1 MSELARRIEQ
11 ASAHVEPAWSSDR
24 EARLRA
30 GVGRGLERVRR
41 QRIALVAVLGACT
54 LLLGFFLGRQPL
66 ISPRMALAD
75 APQPSLVQLPD
86 GSSVNARSSDARVE
100 TVAVSPTGV
109 SLRLQA
115 GSARFSVT
123 PNANRPFRV
132 MARDVTVT
140 VLGTVFSVTLDERG
154 VRVDVERGRVRV
166 EAPHERRVL
175 AVGESASFE
184 SAPPAEPETAVDPS
198 SAVEAHAADAHA
210 ADAHAADA
218 LLSGAEANARPEPTL
233 RAEPV
238 TQPSWRALA
247 KEQKYA
253 AALARLTA
261 EGANAVRDTPEDLLL
276 AADVARL
283 GGRPDRAVAPLQRVI
298 ADHAF
303 DPRAPLA
310 AFTLGR
316 TLLEQLG
323 RPRDAAQAFATA
335 RRLDRGGALTQ
346 DARAREVESWAGAGD
361 AEQAHSRALEYLKL
375 YPSGRRLAAVRRLG
389 GLD

>member
-184 SAPPAEPETAVDPS
+184 SAPPAEPETSVDPLP
-198 SAVEAHAADAHA
+198 AGEAHA

-218 LLSGAEANARPEPTL
+218 LLSGAEANVRPEPTL

-261 EGANAVRDTPEDLLL
+261 EGSNAVRDTPEDLLL

-298 ADHAF
+298 ANHAF

-346 DARAREVESWAGAGD
+346 DALAREVESWAGAGD
-361 AEQAHSRALEYLKL
+361 AEQAHVRALEYLKL

>member
-24 EARLRA
+24 EARLRV

-41 QRIALVAVLGACT
+41 QRITLISVLGACT

-66 ISPRMALAD
+66 MTPRMALAD

-86 GSSVNARSSDARVE
+86 GSSVSGRSNDARVE

-166 EAPHERRVL
+166 EAP
-175 AVGESASFE
+175 
-184 SAPPAEPETAVDPS
+184 
-198 SAVEAHAADAHA
+198 
-210 ADAHAADA
+210 
-218 LLSGAEANARPEPTL
+218 
-233 RAEPV
+233 
-238 TQPSWRALA
+238 
-247 KEQKYA
+247 
-253 AALARLTA
+253 
-261 EGANAVRDTPEDLLL
+261 
-276 AADVARL
+276 
-283 GGRPDRAVAPLQRVI
+283 
-298 ADHAF
+298 
-303 DPRAPLA
+303 
-310 AFTLGR
+310 
-316 TLLEQLG
+316 
-323 RPRDAAQAFATA
+323 
-335 RRLDRGGALTQ
+335 
-346 DARAREVESWAGAGD
+346 
-361 AEQAHSRALEYLKL
+361 
-375 YPSGRRLAAVRRLG
+375 
-389 GLD
+389 